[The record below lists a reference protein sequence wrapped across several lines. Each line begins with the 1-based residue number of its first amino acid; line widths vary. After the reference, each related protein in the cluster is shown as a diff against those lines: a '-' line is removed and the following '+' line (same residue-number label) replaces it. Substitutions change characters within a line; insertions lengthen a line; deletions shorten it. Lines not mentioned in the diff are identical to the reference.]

1 MNKFKHKIKLIGSRL
16 RWYSE
21 LVINSVKYRQ
31 EIKEVSFIQKKRKKL
46 MLELLAEQRV
56 NENKDKIVE
65 LRAKISIINEI
76 LTICS

>member
-1 MNKFKHKIKLIGSRL
+1 MKITHKIKLIGSRL

-21 LVINSVKYRQ
+21 LVVNSVKYRK
-31 EIKEVSFIQKKRKKL
+31 EVKEVSFIQKKRKEL

-56 NENKDKIVE
+56 MENEEKIAE
-65 LRAKISIINEI
+65 LRAKLSIINEI